1 MANHLR
7 LLLPPE
13 PMRFEDLP
21 WYIQAAIV
29 ADQQLRSADPS
40 MLEDEARQTLA
51 LPPLTVEDA
60 IRAHESVESQMW
72 PPVRPKLTV
81 VKD

>member
-7 LLLPPE
+7 LLPPPE

-40 MLEDEARQTLA
+40 MLEDEARQ
-51 LPPLTVEDA
+51 V
-60 IRAHESVESQMW
+60 
-72 PPVRPKLTV
+72 
-81 VKD
+81 